1 MKKNIL
7 HILLLLSFSMS
18 LFGQQLKSA
27 RLAKNASD
35 LEQIF
40 QENYSLT
47 QAAIKQKAAQLNI
60 PIRETLKN
68 GVEREFVGISPTGL
82 PIYIQTNNNLDAART
97 ISTNRVWP
105 GGSSGLSLTGSGMTN
120 RLGVWD
126 GGRVLTS
133 HQEFGTRANQL
144 DGSSTLSN
152 HATHVA
158 GTMAATGVVANAKG
172 MSYQAPINCY

>member
-47 QAAIKQKAAQLNI
+47 QAAI
-60 PIRETLKN
+60 
-68 GVEREFVGISPTGL
+68 
-82 PIYIQTNNNLDAART
+82 
-97 ISTNRVWP
+97 
-105 GGSSGLSLTGSGMTN
+105 
-120 RLGVWD
+120 
-126 GGRVLTS
+126 
-133 HQEFGTRANQL
+133 
-144 DGSSTLSN
+144 
-152 HATHVA
+152 
-158 GTMAATGVVANAKG
+158 
-172 MSYQAPINCY
+172 